1 MVIKMDLNKL
11 SCKEF
16 GVVGENP
23 LQELKNFFSLLH
35 LKTKQQTFPIDRDS
49 EKTRSVPWTLIR
61 RCRFK
66 VLPHLPAQHPITI
79 KTESPPTICGGKAR
93 GRRLTDLLIN

>member
-1 MVIKMDLNKL
+1 MVIKMDLNKP

-23 LQELKNFFSLLH
+23 LQELTIFFSILL
-35 LKTKQQTFPIDRDS
+35 LKTKQQTFPINGDS
-49 EKTRSVPWTLIR
+49 EKARSVPWTLVG

-66 VLPHLPAQHPITI
+66 VLLHLPAQHPVTV
-79 KTESPPTICGGKAR
+79 KTESPPTVCGGKAGER
-93 GRRLTDLLIN
+93 PGTD